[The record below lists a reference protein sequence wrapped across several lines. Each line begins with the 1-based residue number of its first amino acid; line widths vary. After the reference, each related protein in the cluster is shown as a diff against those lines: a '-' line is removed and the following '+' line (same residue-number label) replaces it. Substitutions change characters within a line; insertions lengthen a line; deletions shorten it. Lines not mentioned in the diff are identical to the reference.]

1 MTYSP
6 ILRNQFFICRCMKL
20 LKKLLNSCTEE
31 EAKKIAEKVFSL
43 CDKQDCFCTAR
54 RPEQSQRCS
63 KVQIDQFPQKR
74 SARIFFD
81 VQVLNVQAFLNVQV
95 QKIDQFPPKRSVRV
109 FLCQRPQ
116 AVAGWSLGYWQ
127 IVGSRGPPSSH
138 HPQLPH
144 TRPGLFDSKEPN
156 DSSAS

>member
-1 MTYSP
+1 MSVHEASR
-6 ILRNQFFICRCMKL
+6 IFFN
-20 LKKLLNSCTEE
+20 NSCTEE
-31 EAKKIAEKVFSL
+31 EAKKIEEKVFSL

-74 SARIFFD
+74 SARVLFD
-81 VQVLNVQAFLNVQV
+81 VQVLNVRAFLNVQV
-95 QKIDQFPPKRSVRV
+95 QKIDQFPSKRSVRG

-116 AVAGWSLGYWQ
+116 AAAGWFSGYWQ
-127 IVGSRGPPSSH
+127 IVGCRGPPTSH

-144 TRPGLFDSKEPN
+144 TRPGLFDSEEPN

>member
-1 MTYSP
+1 MSVHETS
-6 ILRNQFFICRCMKL
+6 RNFSY
-20 LKKLLNSCTEE
+20 NSCNEE

-54 RPEQSQRCS
+54 RPEQRQRCS

-74 SARIFFD
+74 SARVFFN
-81 VQVLNVQAFLNVQV
+81 VQVLNVQV
-95 QKIDQFPPKRSVRV
+95 QKIDQFPRKRSVRV

-116 AVAGWSLGYWQ
+116 AAAGWFSGYWQ
-127 IVGSRGPPSSH
+127 IVGCRVPPSSH

-144 TRPGLFDSKEPN
+144 TRPSLFDSEEPN